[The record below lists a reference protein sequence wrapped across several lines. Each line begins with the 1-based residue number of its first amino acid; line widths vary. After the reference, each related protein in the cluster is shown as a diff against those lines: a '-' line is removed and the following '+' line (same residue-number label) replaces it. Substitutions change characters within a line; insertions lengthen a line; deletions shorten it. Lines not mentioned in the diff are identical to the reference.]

1 MEPQF
6 EMQQLLHR
14 HREIRH
20 AMRQPGGVR
29 VTMER
34 ELYAIAERLKAFP
47 AAQRALQSEP
57 PSAMAAR

>member
-57 PSAMAAR
+57 PGAMAAR

>member
-6 EMQQLLHR
+6 EMQQLLLR

-34 ELYAIAERLKAFP
+34 ELYAIAERLKDFP
-47 AAQRALQSEP
+47 AAQRALQTE
-57 PSAMAAR
+57 SAYSISRR

>member
-6 EMQQLLHR
+6 ELQRLLFR
-14 HREIRH
+14 HQEIRH

-34 ELYAIAERLKAFP
+34 ELYAIAERLKDFP
-47 AAQRALQSEP
+47 AAQSALQTDLANTIS
-57 PSAMAAR
+57 RR

>member
-1 MEPQF
+1 MEAQF
-6 EMQQLLHR
+6 EMQRLLFR

-34 ELYAIAERLKAFP
+34 ELYAIAERLKDFP
-47 AAQRALQSEP
+47 AAQSALQMDL
-57 PSAMAAR
+57 ANTICRR

>member
-6 EMQQLLHR
+6 EMQQLLLR

-34 ELYAIAERLKAFP
+34 ELYAIAERLKQFP
-47 AAQRALQSEP
+47 AAQRALQSE
-57 PSAMAAR
+57 SAYGSSRR

>member
-6 EMQQLLHR
+6 EMQQLLLR

-34 ELYAIAERLKAFP
+34 ELYAIAERLKQFP
-47 AAQRALQSEP
+47 AAQRALQSE
-57 PSAMAAR
+57 SAYASSRR

>member
-6 EMQQLLHR
+6 EMQQLLLR

-34 ELYAIAERLKAFP
+34 ELYAIAERLKEFP
-47 AAQRALQSEP
+47 AAQRVLQGE
-57 PSAMAAR
+57 SAYGSSRR

>member
-6 EMQQLLHR
+6 EMQRLLSR
-14 HREIRH
+14 HREIRR

-34 ELYAIAERLKAFP
+34 ELYAIAERLKDFP
-47 AAQRALQSEP
+47 AAQRVLQTD
-57 PSAMAAR
+57 SASTISRR